1 MAIEVRTKKW
11 GNSIGIIIPSETVER
26 FNIKPEEK
34 IVIEISK
41 ESNVLKEM
49 FGKAKFKKKT
59 AREMLNEFRKEN
71 PESKWL

>member
-1 MAIEVRTKKW
+1 MTIEVKTKRW
-11 GNSIGIIIPSETVER
+11 GNSIGIIIPSEAVER

-49 FGKAKFKKKT
+49 FGTAKFKKRT

>member
-1 MAIEVRTKKW
+1 MAIEVKTKKW
-11 GNSIGIIIPSETVER
+11 GNSIGIIIPSETVEK

-41 ESNVLKEM
+41 ESNVLGEM
-49 FGKAKFKKKT
+49 FGRGKSGDKSAMEILK
-59 AREMLNEFRKEN
+59 EFRKEN

>member
-34 IVIEISK
+34 ISVEISK
-41 ESNVLKEM
+41 EGNVLDRKS
-49 FGKAKFKKKT
+49 T
-59 AREMLNEFRKEN
+59 RLN
-71 PESKWL
+71 SSHLA